1 MRKKFTPPYR
11 LKAFTFSEVLITLV
25 IIGVIAAITV
35 PNIIQTTE
43 KQEVVSKVKKA
54 YSVLQQATYRIA
66 MEDGVPVGDYSLMR
80 RGEFFDSFSKSVNTI
95 KRCKNGDTSCFGK
108 ARVVTL
114 NGNSWED
121 DYLHNNALV
130 TADGILY
137 SWSSAGGNICSN
149 KGLNSDDIQN
159 CIGRFYVDVN
169 GGTPPNIIG
178 RDVFFFVVV
187 NGKGIVPAGAAK
199 TNDCR
204 KQDSGITCAAK
215 VLRDSAITYY

>member
-1 MRKKFTPPYR
+1 
-11 LKAFTFSEVLITLV
+11 
-25 IIGVIAAITV
+25 
-35 PNIIQTTE
+35 
-43 KQEVVSKVKKA
+43 
-54 YSVLQQATYRIA
+54 
-66 MEDGVPVGDYSLMR
+66 MEDGVPVGDYSLIAS
-80 RGEFFDSFSKSVNTI
+80 GEFFDSFSKSVNTI

-108 ARVVTL
+108 AKVVTL
-114 NGNSWED
+114 NGNSWES
-121 DYLHNNALV
+121 DYLHNKALV

-137 SWSSAGGNICSN
+137 SWDWATENNNTCAN

-187 NGKGIVPAGAAK
+187 NGKGIVPAGAA
-199 TNDCR
+199 TTDDC
-204 KQDSGITCAAK
+204 KKKSLGITCAAK